1 MIGHAYFM
9 GIAANPDPWQALK
22 EVFHRNILPL
32 LQEYFFG
39 DFGKIGL
46 VLGGGFVKVEEGQN
60 DGAFADFPY
69 EAGADISAQS
79 QYFLEDVSRMEM
91 PAFQAAVRN
100 ILPVSNTS
108 PND

>member
-1 MIGHAYFM
+1 M
-9 GIAANPDPWQALK
+9 GIATNPDPWQALK

-46 VLGGGFVKVEEGQN
+46 VLGEGFVKVEEGQN
-60 DGAFADFPY
+60 DGAFANFPY